1 MEKQEWLAGTT
12 RERIQDLAKN
22 RKVTQVKLAEATGI
36 NRSKLSRFFSGASD
50 SLSHEDIIKVAHFF
64 QVSTDFLLGET
75 DTPDRKNYDIEEL
88 GLTVKAAKRLYTGI
102 VNPEIVCQLL
112 EHDKCGELMS
122 RIELYWEGIN
132 SAGIAAQ
139 NQVYES
145 LRESLPE
152 HVKSNPEDKIA
163 AIKTAQKLKAMMQ
176 PTQASELDGISQM
189 FIQILKDIHKNDTES
204 EQVAKRATKEAMTE
218 MMNVTIKGAE
228 GFDLRQALP
237 GVIMDKILSDLPE
250 QMSIALM
257 AAPEELKPEAERVMR
272 RLQEDIKDYLVLV
285 SQARQRQTNDK

>member
-22 RKVTQVKLAEATGI
+22 QKVTQVMLAEATGI

-50 SLSHEDIIKVAHFF
+50 SLSHEDIKKIAHYFR
-64 QVSTDFLLGET
+64 VSTDFLLGET
-75 DTPDRKNYDIEEL
+75 DAPDRKNYDIEEL
-88 GLTVKAAKRLYTGI
+88 GLTVKAAKRLYSGI

-132 SAGIAAQ
+132 SAGIAAK

-152 HVKSNPEDKIA
+152 HVKNNPEDKKA
-163 AIKTAQKLKAMMQ
+163 AIKTAQTLKAMLQ

-204 EQVAKRATKEAMTE
+204 EQTAKRATKDTMTE
-218 MMNVTIKGAE
+218 MMNATIKGAE

-237 GVIMDKILSDLPE
+237 GVIMGIILSDLPE

-257 AAPEELKPEAERVMR
+257 SAPEEMKPEAERVMD
-272 RLQEDIKDYLVLV
+272 RLQEDIKDYLTLI
-285 SQARQRQTNDK
+285 SKAQQRQTNDK

>member
-1 MEKQEWLAGTT
+1 MA
-12 RERIQDLAKN
+12 
-22 RKVTQVKLAEATGI
+22 
-36 NRSKLSRFFSGASD
+36 SFS
-50 SLSHEDIIKVAHFF
+50 VYAHFF
-64 QVSTDFLLGET
+64 RIVPNLYCHICIRNNRDVRFRLTPDVRRGKAREVIPHLDRRATVSTDFLLGET
-75 DTPDRKNYDIEEL
+75 NEPDRKNYDIEEL

-132 SAGIAAQ
+132 SAGVAAK

-152 HVKSNPEDKIA
+152 HVKNNPEDKKA
-163 AIKTAQKLKAMMQ
+163 AIKMSQTLKAMMQ

-189 FIQILKDIHKNDTES
+189 FIQMLKDIHKNDTES
-204 EQVAKRATKEAMTE
+204 EQTAKRATKDAMAE
-218 MMNVTIKGAE
+218 MMNATIKGAE

-237 GVIMDKILSDLPE
+237 GVIMDKILTDLPE

-257 AAPEELKPEAERVMR
+257 KAPEELKPEAERVMQ
-272 RLQEDIKDYLVLV
+272 RLREDIKDYLILV
-285 SQARQRQTNDK
+285 SQAQQRQTNDK

>member
-22 RKVTQVKLAEATGI
+22 RKVTQVMLAEATGI

-50 SLSHEDIIKVAHFF
+50 SLSHEDIVKIAHFF
-64 QVSTDFLLGET
+64 RVSTDFLLGET
-75 DTPDRKNYDIEEL
+75 NEPDRKNYDIEEL

-102 VNPEIVCQLL
+102 VNSEIVCQLL

-132 SAGIAAQ
+132 SAGIAAK

-152 HVKSNPEDKIA
+152 HVKNNPEDKKA
-163 AIKTAQKLKAMMQ
+163 AIKMSQTLKAMMQ

-189 FIQILKDIHKNDTES
+189 FIQMLKDIHKNDTES
-204 EQVAKRATKEAMTE
+204 EQTAKRATKDAMTE
-218 MMNVTIKGAE
+218 MMNATIKGAE

-237 GVIMDKILSDLPE
+237 GVIMDKILTDLPE

-257 AAPEELKPEAERVMR
+257 KAPEELKPEAERVMQ
-272 RLQEDIKDYLVLV
+272 RLRDDIKDYLILV
-285 SQARQRQTNDK
+285 SQAQQRQTNDK